1 VREIQAADL
10 TKAVRDL
17 CIDANY
23 NLPEDVVQCFRDSLE
38 IEESDTGKAI
48 FNELLENAEIART
61 EKVPYCQDTGFAIL
75 YVDLG
80 QDVHVVGGD
89 FNQALEEGVRQGY
102 ADGYLRKS
110 IVRHGL
116 DRKNTGDNTPCLS
129 HVHLVPGER
138 VEITIVPKGG
148 GSENMSRINMMKPSD
163 GKEGVKDFVVE
174 TIREAGPNPC
184 PPLVVGVGI
193 GGTFDYCAYLA
204 KKGIFRGIGT
214 RSSKPIDRELE
225 EELLELC
232 NNLGIG
238 PAGYGGRITV
248 LDVHVESFPCH
259 IASLPVAVNTQ
270 CHAARHKTVTL

>member
-204 KKGIFRGIGT
+204 KKAIFRGIGT

>member
-1 VREIQAADL
+1 MREIQAPDL

-48 FNELLENAEIART
+48 LNELLENAEIAKT
-61 EKVPYCQDTGFAIL
+61 EQVPYCQDTGFAIL

-89 FNQALEEGVRQGY
+89 FNEALEEGVRQGY

-129 HVHLVPGER
+129 HLHLVPGDR
-138 VEITIVPKGG
+138 IEITIVPKGG
-148 GSENMSRINMMKPSD
+148 GSENMSQLKMMKPSD
-163 GKEGVKDFVVE
+163 GRDGVRDFVVQ
-174 TIREAGPNPC
+174 TVREAGPNPC

-193 GGTFDYCAYLA
+193 GGTFDHCAALA
-204 KKGIFRGIGT
+204 KKAIFRGIGT
-214 RSSKPIDRELE
+214 RSENPIDRGLE

-232 NNLGIG
+232 NKVGVG
-238 PAGYGGRITV
+238 PAGYGGRVTV
-248 LDVHVESFPCH
+248 LDVHMESFPCH
-259 IASLPVAVNTQ
+259 IASMPVAVNIQ
-270 CHAARHKTVTL
+270 CHAARHKTVVL